1 MILNK
6 TGVCI
11 SLPTALCLAPGSGL
25 GPQLWHPICV
35 YWPWSPICI
44 YRHWL
49 RICIY
54 QSWSPIDIYQPG
66 RPSCIYQPWHPICI
80 YQPWPLIYIY
90 WPWLP
95 SCIYRHW
102 PTVLLPVRDV
112 SLHIPTWSPQSVF
125 VFTALAYDLNC
136 RSGALICIYF
146 IVVAMVVIIEAI
158 SIVPLYL
165 CRF

>member
-25 GPQLWHPICV
+25 GPQLWHLICV

-54 QSWSPIDIYQPG
+54 Q
-66 RPSCIYQPWHPICI
+66 
-80 YQPWPLIYIY
+80 PWPLIYIS

-95 SCIYRHW
+95 SCVYRHW

-146 IVVAMVVIIEAI
+146 IVVAMVVITEVIP
-158 SIVPLYL
+158 IVPLYV
-165 CRF
+165 R